1 MGNFRLI
8 IERGAE
14 MKNLFNRLVYV
25 CAVFLMFMPLI
36 SCGGGGGGGGAAGT
50 GTLNLSLTDAAS
62 GDYKA
67 VYVTINEVWVKH
79 AEKDWEMLEFNDPEM
94 VLPQTL
100 NLLDY
105 VNGFRAKLGYD
116 ELEAGH
122 YTQMRL
128 ILEVSTE
135 TPETDDSN
143 ILGHAH
149 PFFNYVIDSDDNEI
163 FLKVPSGGQSGVK
176 LVGGFDIENAESTD
190 IILDFD
196 ANKSVHAHPAGK
208 TGEWR
213 LRPTIKVVEIINSV
227 SGNVEDVGE
236 KAVPGARVS
245 AQIYD
250 TNELVGSK
258 DEVVSVAGVISD
270 DDGNYFMLLP
280 KNMSDSPYNI
290 VAIKYDVVTENGE
303 DRTIVLGPECQPL
316 ESTESKEYTGV
327 NFTLAQA
334 EETGSVSGSIVGL
347 PEPGEGD
354 IYSVYLSIRQ
364 YADCDNDGNGEPET
378 MIEVVFKS
386 FVNAI
391 GGDIE
396 YGPITLPKGTY
407 ELVAW
412 ADGAETI
419 YPPYDIEIED
429 GVDTLQE
436 IDFTPPP
443 TP

>member
-1 MGNFRLI
+1 LR
-8 IERGAE
+8 EGAE
-14 MKNLFNRLVYV
+14 MNNLFNKLVYA
-25 CAVFLMFMPLI
+25 CAILLMVSPLV
-36 SCGGGGGGGGAAGT
+36 SCGGGGGGGGGGAGT

-62 GDYKA
+62 EDYKA
-67 VYVTINEVWVKH
+67 VYVTIIEVWVKH
-79 AEKDWEMLEFNDPEM
+79 AEKDWKELEFKDPEM

-128 ILEVSTE
+128 KLKVGTD

-176 LVGGFDIENAESTD
+176 LVGGFDIENAQSTD
-190 IILDFD
+190 LILDFD

-227 SGNVEDVGE
+227 SGKVDDVDE
-236 KAVPGARVS
+236 EAIPGARVS
-245 AQIYD
+245 AQLFD

-258 DEVVSVAGVISD
+258 DEVVSVAGVFSE

-280 KNMSDSPYNI
+280 KNMSDSSYNI
-290 VAIKYDVVTENGE
+290 VAIKYDVVTVEE
-303 DRTIVLGPECQPL
+303 VDKTIVLGPVCQPL

-327 NFTLAQA
+327 NFTLNQA
-334 EETGSVSGSIVGL
+334 EETGSLSGSIVGL
-347 PEPGEGD
+347 PRPGEGD

-364 YADCDNDGNGEPET
+364 YADCDHDVNGELET
-378 MIEVVFKS
+378 MIEVVFKP
-386 FVNAI
+386 FVNST
-391 GGDIE
+391 GEVIE
-396 YGPITLPKGTY
+396 YGPITLPVGTY

-419 YPPYDIEIED
+419 YSSDDILIKGGENTPED
-429 GVDTLQE
+429 VD
-436 IDFTPPP
+436 F
-443 TP
+443 

>member
-1 MGNFRLI
+1 M
-8 IERGAE
+8 
-14 MKNLFNRLVYV
+14 
-25 CAVFLMFMPLI
+25 
-36 SCGGGGGGGGAAGT
+36 
-50 GTLNLSLTDAAS
+50 
-62 GDYKA
+62 
-67 VYVTINEVWVKH
+67 NEVGEKH
-79 AEKDWEMLEFNDPEM
+79 AEKVWVMLIFNDPEM

-105 VNGFRAKLGYD
+105 VNGFRARLGYD

-128 ILEVSTE
+128 ILEDSILE
-135 TPETDDSN
+135 DSIEAPQSQDSN

-149 PFFNYVIDSDDNEI
+149 PFYNYVIDSADNEI

-176 LVGGFDIENAESTD
+176 LVGGFDIKNAKLTD

-227 SGNVEDVGE
+227 SGKVEDVDE
-236 KAVPGARVS
+236 NAVPGARVS

-250 TNELVGSK
+250 INALVGSK
-258 DEVVSVAGVISD
+258 DEVVSVAGVFSD
-270 DDGNYFMLLP
+270 GDGNYFMLLP
-280 KNMSDSPYNI
+280 KNMSDSSYNI
-290 VAIKYDVVTENGE
+290 VAIKYDVVTENNVE
-303 DRTIVLGPECQPL
+303 RTIVFGPECQPL

-327 NFTLAQA
+327 NFELAQA
-334 EETGSVSGSIVGL
+334 EKTGSVSGSIVGL
-347 PEPGEGD
+347 PEPGVGD

-364 YADCDNDGNGEPET
+364 YADCDNDVNGELET
-378 MIEVVFKS
+378 MIEVVFKP
-386 FVNAI
+386 FVNAT
-391 GGDIE
+391 GGGNIE
-396 YGPITLPKGTY
+396 YGPITLPAGEY

-419 YPPYDIEIED
+419 YPPFDNIVIVD
-429 GVDTLQE
+429 GVDILQE
-436 IDFTPPP
+436 INFTP
-443 TP
+443 TPAP